1 MDNRAKIPEK
11 KRKLPIQ
18 PDHAEWQGKTPVI
31 TSKHQKL
38 LNNQNLPA
46 KLA

>member
-1 MDNRAKIPEK
+1 MDNRAKIPENQW
-11 KRKLPIQ
+11 KLSIRPY
-18 PDHAEWQGKTPVI
+18 HAEWQGKTHVI

-38 LNNQNLPA
+38 LDNQKLTE